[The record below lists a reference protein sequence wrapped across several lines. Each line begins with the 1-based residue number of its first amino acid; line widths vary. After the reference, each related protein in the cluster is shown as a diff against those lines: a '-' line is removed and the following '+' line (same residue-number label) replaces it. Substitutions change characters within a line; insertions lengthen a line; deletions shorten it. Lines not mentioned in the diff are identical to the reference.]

1 MGDRAG
7 IWEEMRCPS
16 LGRRGGCG
24 EGGERGTNGLE
35 KRDGEELVG
44 PQGLSQ
50 CTGCGE
56 RRQPRSPRHCVGPSD
71 TYIPVLRNTATKM
84 KTRPLW
90 STARPTSP
98 TR

>member
-1 MGDRAG
+1 MAEEGAVERVERGEPMG
-7 IWEEMRCPS
+7 W
-16 LGRRGGCG
+16 RRG
-24 EGGERGTNGLE
+24 RGRSWSAP
-35 KRDGEELVG
+35 KYF
-44 PQGLSQ
+44 SH

-56 RRQPRSPRHCVGPSD
+56 RRQPRSLSHWVGPSD
-71 TYIPVLRNTATKM
+71 TYNPVLRNTATKM